1 MDKLT
6 IPSDIMETLIERMRA
21 YMAREDVPAPALQP
35 GESEDE
41 NYAFS
46 MESRA
51 GDPQRSELWDE
62 IDGLDDEHQ
71 TELVALMWIGRGD
84 FEPEDWE
91 TAIHEA
97 VQRHDGPT
105 ADYLLSHPLVA
116 EHWANAIET
125 MSED

>member
-1 MDKLT
+1 MDELT
-6 IPSDIMETLIERMRA
+6 IPSDIMDDLVERMRG
-21 YMAREDVPAPALQP
+21 YMAREDVPAPARQP
-35 GESEDE
+35 DESEDE

-51 GDPQRSELWDE
+51 GDPQRKELWDE

-71 TELVALMWIGRGD
+71 AELVALMWIGRGD
-84 FEPEDWE
+84 FEPEDWD
-91 TAIHEA
+91 TAIREA

-116 EHWANAIET
+116 DYWSDGLEALRG
-125 MSED
+125 D